1 MAIKMVWYGHKS
13 RHIDQW
19 NKIQSP
25 EINPHTYDQLMT
37 KEAKI
42 CNGKRTVSSINDAG
56 KTGQLQV
63 KMKLEDSLT
72 LPMKINLK

>member
-1 MAIKMVWYGHKS
+1 MVWTQKQTYRSMEQDTKPRNKS
-13 RHIDQW
+13 THLR
-19 NKIQSP
+19 S
-25 EINPHTYDQLMT
+25 IND
-37 KEAKI
+37 KRGKI
-42 CNGKRTVSSINDAG
+42 CNEKRTVSSINDAG